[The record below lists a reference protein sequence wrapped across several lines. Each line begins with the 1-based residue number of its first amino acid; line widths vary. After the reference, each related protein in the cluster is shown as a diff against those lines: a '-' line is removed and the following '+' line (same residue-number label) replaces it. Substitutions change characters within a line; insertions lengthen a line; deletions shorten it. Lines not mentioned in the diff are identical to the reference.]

1 MKMASPLA
9 SSANVI
15 RPQPTGAFGLD
26 QVPGVGHRGG
36 GLRPAS
42 PAQALGRG
50 GAGEGAG
57 CGGSAPLAIEVL

>member
-36 GLRPAS
+36 GGGG
-42 PAQALGRG
+42 LGG
-50 GAGEGAG
+50 G